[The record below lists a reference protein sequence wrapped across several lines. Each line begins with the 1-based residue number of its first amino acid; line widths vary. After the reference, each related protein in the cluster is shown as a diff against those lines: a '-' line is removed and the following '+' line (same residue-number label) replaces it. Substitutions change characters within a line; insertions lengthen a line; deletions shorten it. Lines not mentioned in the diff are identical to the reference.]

1 MKRWSVNKWHSYLL
15 CGMFLIAQ
23 FIAVAHLPVH
33 IFESIQAAYKLSS
46 DEQTVQLEQ
55 CGICLAADYLDNG
68 IVESPPLQLSA
79 LPLLL
84 AVDFSANGPETT
96 PFTLYLARA
105 PPEFS

>member
-33 IFESIQAAYKLSS
+33 ILESIQATYELTS
-46 DEQTVQLEQ
+46 DEQAVQLEQ
-55 CGICLAADYLDNG
+55 CGICLAADYLDSG
-68 IVESPPLQLSA
+68 IVESQQLQFSVS
-79 LPLLL
+79 PLLL
-84 AVDFSANGPETT
+84 AVDFSAKGLETT
-96 PFTLYLARA
+96 PFTLYLSRA